1 MIWIWNKNQDTYI
14 ECKQTFTLTNT
25 QAKLKISA
33 DRGYFAYVN
42 GKFASNGQ
50 YADVP
55 DFKSVNEVDISHLV
69 QEGEN
74 ELIVTACHFDRDFSA
89 AHTMT
94 AAVAFEIYSDGACV
108 AKSGK
113 DTLCRKHPHYR
124 LGDVITAQ
132 IGYASEYDFTA
143 CKGAWEPAQVIDVP
157 YNEVKRPIKDLVISK
172 PIEAEITAQGA
183 FVYNGGNT
191 AAEKMYEA
199 YLKTVPFAVCNE
211 YKGATKR
218 IDDSWKHF
226 AVQDGDGVFILVDLG
241 RESVGHLSF
250 SIQTDCDCN
259 AIIGWGE
266 HLKDLRVRSTIDFRN
281 FATNFRLK
289 KGVNEFDGYLSRL
302 GCRYLCLFV
311 ESRCIQLQRLTLR
324 PTDYP
329 FHDISRTFGDRL
341 LDKIYDVAKRS
352 LVLCA
357 HEHYEDC
364 PWREQALYG
373 MDSRNQMLFG
383 YYAFEEYDY
392 PRQNLLLFAHSLRED
407 GFVELC
413 APSRCAFTIPSFSA
427 YWLLAI
433 AENVQFDYNQ
443 AFIQEILPYAEKT
456 LGAFASR
463 ITPTGVQMIK
473 EVGYWNFH
481 EWTLGLDGGD
491 FNRTYELE
499 AKTDLILTSLC
510 IQVFQRF
517 ADIEKAEGN
526 FAKADEYAAYAKQL
540 LSTVECFYN
549 KENGLYASYLKDGEL
564 QGYHQYTQA
573 AALLSG
579 GVPAERHARLFACLK
594 DKEDGVVALSFAA
607 LQFKYEAL
615 MMDEDN
621 LDYCVDDLCRLYG
634 KMLFEG
640 ATSFYETEE
649 GEADFNNAGSLCHG
663 WSSVACY
670 LFVKYLKRN

>member
-14 ECKQTFTLTNT
+14 ECKQNFILSKK
-25 QAKLKISA
+25 QATLKISA
-33 DRGYFAYVN
+33 DRGYVAYVN

-69 QEGEN
+69 KEGEN
-74 ELIVTACHFDRDFSA
+74 ELIVTACHFDRDFFA
-89 AHTMT
+89 ARTMT
-94 AAVAFEIYSDGACV
+94 AGIAFEIYSGDVCV

-132 IGYASEYDFTA
+132 LGYASDYDFTV
-143 CKGAWEPAQVIDVP
+143 CEGAWEPAQVINVP
-157 YNEVKRPIKDLVISK
+157 YNEVARPIKELVISN

-191 AAEKMYEA
+191 AAEKVYEA
-199 YLKTVPFAVCNE
+199 YLKTIPFSVCTE
-211 YKGATKR
+211 YNGDTKR
-218 IDDSWKHF
+218 MDGSPTRLS
-226 AVQDGDGVFILVDLG
+226 VQDGDGVFVVVDLG

-250 SIQTDCDCN
+250 RIETDSDCN
-259 AIIGWGE
+259 AIIAWGE

-281 FATNFRLK
+281 FAENFRLK

-302 GCRYLCLFV
+302 GCRYLCLFIENRRVNV
-311 ESRCIQLQRLTLR
+311 ENLTLR

-329 FHDISRTFGDRL
+329 FRDVPRTFGDRL
-341 LDKIYDVAKRS
+341 LDKIYEVAKRS

-392 PRQNLLLFAHSLRED
+392 PRQNLLLFAHALRED

-413 APSRCAFTIPSFSA
+413 PPSRCSFTIPSFSA
-427 YWLLAI
+427 FWLLAI
-433 AENVQFDYNQ
+433 TENLAFDYNQ
-443 AFIQEILPYAEKT
+443 AFLAEILPYAEKT
-456 LGAFASR
+456 LAAFASR
-463 ITPTGVQMIK
+463 VTPTGMQLLK
-473 EVGYWNFH
+473 ETSYWNFH
-481 EWTLGLDGGD
+481 EWTLGLDGGA

-499 AKTDLILTSLC
+499 TKTDLILTALC
-510 IQVFQRF
+510 IMVFQRF
-517 ADIEKAEGN
+517 ADIERMQGNVEKAE
-526 FAKADEYAAYAKQL
+526 EYASYAEIL
-540 LSTVECFYN
+540 LGTIEGFYDAE
-549 KENGLYASYLKDGEL
+549 KGLYASYLKDGQLE
-564 QGYHQYTQA
+564 GYHQYTQA
-573 AALLSG
+573 AVLLSG
-579 GVPAERHARLFACLK
+579 AVPMERHARLFDCLK
-594 DKEDGVVALSFAA
+594 GQEDGVVALSFAA

-615 MMDEDN
+615 LMDENN
-621 LDYCVDDLCRLYG
+621 LDYCVGDICRLYG

-640 ATSFYETEE
+640 ATSFYETEA

-670 LFVKYLKRN
+670 VFAKYLGGK